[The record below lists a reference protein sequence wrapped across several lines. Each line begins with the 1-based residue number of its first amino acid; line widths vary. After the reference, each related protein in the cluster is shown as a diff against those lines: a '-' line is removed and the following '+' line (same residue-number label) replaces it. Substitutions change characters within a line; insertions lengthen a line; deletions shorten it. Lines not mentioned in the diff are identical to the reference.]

1 MLFSRHIY
9 WTILG
14 HILFILATAGTG
26 LWLIIS
32 QQGVVIGILLVI
44 CSLFQIGRLVNKLNS
59 FNQKLRLFFDAIEDK
74 DNMLYFPENN
84 VSREQEMLNRSLN
97 RINALLIRTQAEY
110 SKQEHFYR
118 SLLEEVPS
126 GVLAWDSSGKIMM
139 ANSAALTLLGCQQL
153 AQYDQL
159 KPILQEKEKKE
170 RLSLSQNQMKLQNET
185 ITILSI
191 KDISNELN
199 DKESESW
206 NKLSHVLTHEI
217 MNTIAPIISL
227 SQTLSAYPD
236 NSEKTLRGL
245 HIIQAQSERL
255 LEFTESFRRLS
266 YLPQP
271 ERKRFSLTA
280 LLQNLQELLS
290 TDFQENQIH
299 FTLTCQP
306 EFIDMDG
313 DENQLSQVLLNLLR
327 NSIQALDGRTDGAIE
342 IYAYRDEHISI
353 DVTDNGPG
361 IPDELQEK
369 IFIPFFTTKSEG
381 TGIGLS
387 LCRQIIRNH
396 NGHLSILE
404 SRPGKTIFHFE
415 ISLENKPFTAVEWLL
430 SYKRILPDMH
440 TKEQYWKYSLIVII
454 LFMGVIIFRQI
465 TPFLGGL
472 LGALTIYIL
481 VRGQMNHLVEKRK
494 LKRSI
499 SALLITAETI
509 FVFLIPLGLTVWM
522 VANKLQDINLDPQTY
537 IAPIQ
542 QVAEF
547 IKEKTG
553 YDVLGK
559 DTLSFI
565 MSILPRIGQIIM
577 ESISSLAINLFV
589 MIFVLY
595 FMLIGGKKMEAYV
608 NDILP
613 FNETNTQE
621 VIHEINMIV
630 RSNAIGIPLLAIIQG
645 GVAMIGYLLFG
656 APNILM
662 LGFLTCFAT
671 IIPMVGTA
679 LVWFPVAAYLAI
691 SGDWFNAI
699 GLFGYGAIVV
709 SQSDNLIRF
718 ILQKKMADTHP
729 LITIFGVVIGLPIF
743 GFMGVIFGPLLL
755 SLFFLFVDM
764 FKKEYLDLRNNLP
777 SR

>member
-1 MLFSRHIY
+1 
-9 WTILG
+9 
-14 HILFILATAGTG
+14 
-26 LWLIIS
+26 
-32 QQGVVIGILLVI
+32 
-44 CSLFQIGRLVNKLNS
+44 
-59 FNQKLRLFFDAIEDK
+59 
-74 DNMLYFPENN
+74 
-84 VSREQEMLNRSLN
+84 
-97 RINALLIRTQAEY
+97 
-110 SKQEHFYR
+110 
-118 SLLEEVPS
+118 
-126 GVLAWDSSGKIMM
+126 M

-342 IYAYRDEHISI
+342 IYAYRNEHISI
-353 DVTDNGPG
+353 DITDNGPG

-404 SRPGKTIFHFE
+404 SRPGKTIFHID
-415 ISLENKPFTAVEWLL
+415 ISL
-430 SYKRILPDMH
+430 
-440 TKEQYWKYSLIVII
+440 
-454 LFMGVIIFRQI
+454 
-465 TPFLGGL
+465 
-472 LGALTIYIL
+472 
-481 VRGQMNHLVEKRK
+481 
-494 LKRSI
+494 
-499 SALLITAETI
+499 
-509 FVFLIPLGLTVWM
+509 
-522 VANKLQDINLDPQTY
+522 
-537 IAPIQ
+537 
-542 QVAEF
+542 
-547 IKEKTG
+547 
-553 YDVLGK
+553 
-559 DTLSFI
+559 
-565 MSILPRIGQIIM
+565 
-577 ESISSLAINLFV
+577 
-589 MIFVLY
+589 
-595 FMLIGGKKMEAYV
+595 
-608 NDILP
+608 
-613 FNETNTQE
+613 
-621 VIHEINMIV
+621 
-630 RSNAIGIPLLAIIQG
+630 
-645 GVAMIGYLLFG
+645 
-656 APNILM
+656 
-662 LGFLTCFAT
+662 
-671 IIPMVGTA
+671 
-679 LVWFPVAAYLAI
+679 
-691 SGDWFNAI
+691 
-699 GLFGYGAIVV
+699 
-709 SQSDNLIRF
+709 
-718 ILQKKMADTHP
+718 
-729 LITIFGVVIGLPIF
+729 
-743 GFMGVIFGPLLL
+743 
-755 SLFFLFVDM
+755 
-764 FKKEYLDLRNNLP
+764 
-777 SR
+777 

>member
-1 MLFSRHIY
+1 
-9 WTILG
+9 
-14 HILFILATAGTG
+14 
-26 LWLIIS
+26 
-32 QQGVVIGILLVI
+32 
-44 CSLFQIGRLVNKLNS
+44 
-59 FNQKLRLFFDAIEDK
+59 
-74 DNMLYFPENN
+74 
-84 VSREQEMLNRSLN
+84 MLNRSLN

-404 SRPGKTIFHFE
+404 SRPGKTVFHID
-415 ISLENKPFTAVEWLL
+415 ISL
-430 SYKRILPDMH
+430 
-440 TKEQYWKYSLIVII
+440 
-454 LFMGVIIFRQI
+454 
-465 TPFLGGL
+465 
-472 LGALTIYIL
+472 
-481 VRGQMNHLVEKRK
+481 
-494 LKRSI
+494 
-499 SALLITAETI
+499 
-509 FVFLIPLGLTVWM
+509 
-522 VANKLQDINLDPQTY
+522 
-537 IAPIQ
+537 
-542 QVAEF
+542 
-547 IKEKTG
+547 
-553 YDVLGK
+553 
-559 DTLSFI
+559 
-565 MSILPRIGQIIM
+565 
-577 ESISSLAINLFV
+577 
-589 MIFVLY
+589 
-595 FMLIGGKKMEAYV
+595 
-608 NDILP
+608 
-613 FNETNTQE
+613 
-621 VIHEINMIV
+621 
-630 RSNAIGIPLLAIIQG
+630 
-645 GVAMIGYLLFG
+645 
-656 APNILM
+656 
-662 LGFLTCFAT
+662 
-671 IIPMVGTA
+671 
-679 LVWFPVAAYLAI
+679 
-691 SGDWFNAI
+691 
-699 GLFGYGAIVV
+699 
-709 SQSDNLIRF
+709 
-718 ILQKKMADTHP
+718 
-729 LITIFGVVIGLPIF
+729 
-743 GFMGVIFGPLLL
+743 
-755 SLFFLFVDM
+755 
-764 FKKEYLDLRNNLP
+764 
-777 SR
+777 

>member
-1 MLFSRHIY
+1 
-9 WTILG
+9 
-14 HILFILATAGTG
+14 
-26 LWLIIS
+26 
-32 QQGVVIGILLVI
+32 
-44 CSLFQIGRLVNKLNS
+44 
-59 FNQKLRLFFDAIEDK
+59 
-74 DNMLYFPENN
+74 
-84 VSREQEMLNRSLN
+84 
-97 RINALLIRTQAEY
+97 
-110 SKQEHFYR
+110 
-118 SLLEEVPS
+118 
-126 GVLAWDSSGKIMM
+126 M
-139 ANSAALTLLGCQQL
+139 ANRAALILLGCQQL

-191 KDISNELN
+191 KDICNELN

-299 FTLTCQP
+299 FTLTSQP

-404 SRPGKTIFHFE
+404 SRPGKTIFHID
-415 ISLENKPFTAVEWLL
+415 ISL
-430 SYKRILPDMH
+430 
-440 TKEQYWKYSLIVII
+440 
-454 LFMGVIIFRQI
+454 
-465 TPFLGGL
+465 
-472 LGALTIYIL
+472 
-481 VRGQMNHLVEKRK
+481 
-494 LKRSI
+494 
-499 SALLITAETI
+499 
-509 FVFLIPLGLTVWM
+509 
-522 VANKLQDINLDPQTY
+522 
-537 IAPIQ
+537 
-542 QVAEF
+542 
-547 IKEKTG
+547 
-553 YDVLGK
+553 
-559 DTLSFI
+559 
-565 MSILPRIGQIIM
+565 
-577 ESISSLAINLFV
+577 
-589 MIFVLY
+589 
-595 FMLIGGKKMEAYV
+595 
-608 NDILP
+608 
-613 FNETNTQE
+613 
-621 VIHEINMIV
+621 
-630 RSNAIGIPLLAIIQG
+630 
-645 GVAMIGYLLFG
+645 
-656 APNILM
+656 
-662 LGFLTCFAT
+662 
-671 IIPMVGTA
+671 
-679 LVWFPVAAYLAI
+679 
-691 SGDWFNAI
+691 
-699 GLFGYGAIVV
+699 
-709 SQSDNLIRF
+709 
-718 ILQKKMADTHP
+718 
-729 LITIFGVVIGLPIF
+729 
-743 GFMGVIFGPLLL
+743 
-755 SLFFLFVDM
+755 
-764 FKKEYLDLRNNLP
+764 
-777 SR
+777 

>member
-1 MLFSRHIY
+1 
-9 WTILG
+9 
-14 HILFILATAGTG
+14 
-26 LWLIIS
+26 
-32 QQGVVIGILLVI
+32 
-44 CSLFQIGRLVNKLNS
+44 
-59 FNQKLRLFFDAIEDK
+59 
-74 DNMLYFPENN
+74 
-84 VSREQEMLNRSLN
+84 
-97 RINALLIRTQAEY
+97 
-110 SKQEHFYR
+110 
-118 SLLEEVPS
+118 
-126 GVLAWDSSGKIMM
+126 MM

-404 SRPGKTIFHFE
+404 SRPGKTVFHID
-415 ISLENKPFTAVEWLL
+415 ISL
-430 SYKRILPDMH
+430 
-440 TKEQYWKYSLIVII
+440 
-454 LFMGVIIFRQI
+454 
-465 TPFLGGL
+465 
-472 LGALTIYIL
+472 
-481 VRGQMNHLVEKRK
+481 
-494 LKRSI
+494 
-499 SALLITAETI
+499 
-509 FVFLIPLGLTVWM
+509 
-522 VANKLQDINLDPQTY
+522 
-537 IAPIQ
+537 
-542 QVAEF
+542 
-547 IKEKTG
+547 
-553 YDVLGK
+553 
-559 DTLSFI
+559 
-565 MSILPRIGQIIM
+565 
-577 ESISSLAINLFV
+577 
-589 MIFVLY
+589 
-595 FMLIGGKKMEAYV
+595 
-608 NDILP
+608 
-613 FNETNTQE
+613 
-621 VIHEINMIV
+621 
-630 RSNAIGIPLLAIIQG
+630 
-645 GVAMIGYLLFG
+645 
-656 APNILM
+656 
-662 LGFLTCFAT
+662 
-671 IIPMVGTA
+671 
-679 LVWFPVAAYLAI
+679 
-691 SGDWFNAI
+691 
-699 GLFGYGAIVV
+699 
-709 SQSDNLIRF
+709 
-718 ILQKKMADTHP
+718 
-729 LITIFGVVIGLPIF
+729 
-743 GFMGVIFGPLLL
+743 
-755 SLFFLFVDM
+755 
-764 FKKEYLDLRNNLP
+764 
-777 SR
+777 

>member
-1 MLFSRHIY
+1 MH
-9 WTILG
+9 
-14 HILFILATAGTG
+14 
-26 LWLIIS
+26 
-32 QQGVVIGILLVI
+32 
-44 CSLFQIGRLVNKLNS
+44 
-59 FNQKLRLFFDAIEDK
+59 
-74 DNMLYFPENN
+74 
-84 VSREQEMLNRSLN
+84 

-404 SRPGKTIFHFE
+404 SRPGKTIFHID
-415 ISLENKPFTAVEWLL
+415 ISL
-430 SYKRILPDMH
+430 
-440 TKEQYWKYSLIVII
+440 
-454 LFMGVIIFRQI
+454 
-465 TPFLGGL
+465 
-472 LGALTIYIL
+472 
-481 VRGQMNHLVEKRK
+481 
-494 LKRSI
+494 
-499 SALLITAETI
+499 
-509 FVFLIPLGLTVWM
+509 
-522 VANKLQDINLDPQTY
+522 
-537 IAPIQ
+537 
-542 QVAEF
+542 
-547 IKEKTG
+547 
-553 YDVLGK
+553 
-559 DTLSFI
+559 
-565 MSILPRIGQIIM
+565 
-577 ESISSLAINLFV
+577 
-589 MIFVLY
+589 
-595 FMLIGGKKMEAYV
+595 
-608 NDILP
+608 
-613 FNETNTQE
+613 
-621 VIHEINMIV
+621 
-630 RSNAIGIPLLAIIQG
+630 
-645 GVAMIGYLLFG
+645 
-656 APNILM
+656 
-662 LGFLTCFAT
+662 
-671 IIPMVGTA
+671 
-679 LVWFPVAAYLAI
+679 
-691 SGDWFNAI
+691 
-699 GLFGYGAIVV
+699 
-709 SQSDNLIRF
+709 
-718 ILQKKMADTHP
+718 
-729 LITIFGVVIGLPIF
+729 
-743 GFMGVIFGPLLL
+743 
-755 SLFFLFVDM
+755 
-764 FKKEYLDLRNNLP
+764 
-777 SR
+777 

>member
-1 MLFSRHIY
+1 M
-9 WTILG
+9 T
-14 HILFILATAGTG
+14 
-26 LWLIIS
+26 
-32 QQGVVIGILLVI
+32 
-44 CSLFQIGRLVNKLNS
+44 
-59 FNQKLRLFFDAIEDK
+59 
-74 DNMLYFPENN
+74 
-84 VSREQEMLNRSLN
+84 
-97 RINALLIRTQAEY
+97 
-110 SKQEHFYR
+110 
-118 SLLEEVPS
+118 
-126 GVLAWDSSGKIMM
+126 
-139 ANSAALTLLGCQQL
+139 NSAALTLLGCQQL

-404 SRPGKTIFHFE
+404 SRPGKTIFHID
-415 ISLENKPFTAVEWLL
+415 ISL
-430 SYKRILPDMH
+430 
-440 TKEQYWKYSLIVII
+440 
-454 LFMGVIIFRQI
+454 
-465 TPFLGGL
+465 
-472 LGALTIYIL
+472 
-481 VRGQMNHLVEKRK
+481 
-494 LKRSI
+494 
-499 SALLITAETI
+499 
-509 FVFLIPLGLTVWM
+509 
-522 VANKLQDINLDPQTY
+522 
-537 IAPIQ
+537 
-542 QVAEF
+542 
-547 IKEKTG
+547 
-553 YDVLGK
+553 
-559 DTLSFI
+559 
-565 MSILPRIGQIIM
+565 
-577 ESISSLAINLFV
+577 
-589 MIFVLY
+589 
-595 FMLIGGKKMEAYV
+595 
-608 NDILP
+608 
-613 FNETNTQE
+613 
-621 VIHEINMIV
+621 
-630 RSNAIGIPLLAIIQG
+630 
-645 GVAMIGYLLFG
+645 
-656 APNILM
+656 
-662 LGFLTCFAT
+662 
-671 IIPMVGTA
+671 
-679 LVWFPVAAYLAI
+679 
-691 SGDWFNAI
+691 
-699 GLFGYGAIVV
+699 
-709 SQSDNLIRF
+709 
-718 ILQKKMADTHP
+718 
-729 LITIFGVVIGLPIF
+729 
-743 GFMGVIFGPLLL
+743 
-755 SLFFLFVDM
+755 
-764 FKKEYLDLRNNLP
+764 
-777 SR
+777 

>member
-9 WTILG
+9 WTTLG

-170 RLSLSQNQMKLQNET
+170 RLSLSQN
-185 ITILSI
+185 
-191 KDISNELN
+191 
-199 DKESESW
+199 
-206 NKLSHVLTHEI
+206 
-217 MNTIAPIISL
+217 
-227 SQTLSAYPD
+227 
-236 NSEKTLRGL
+236 
-245 HIIQAQSERL
+245 L

-404 SRPGKTIFHFE
+404 SRPGKTVFHID
-415 ISLENKPFTAVEWLL
+415 ISL
-430 SYKRILPDMH
+430 
-440 TKEQYWKYSLIVII
+440 
-454 LFMGVIIFRQI
+454 
-465 TPFLGGL
+465 
-472 LGALTIYIL
+472 
-481 VRGQMNHLVEKRK
+481 
-494 LKRSI
+494 
-499 SALLITAETI
+499 
-509 FVFLIPLGLTVWM
+509 
-522 VANKLQDINLDPQTY
+522 
-537 IAPIQ
+537 
-542 QVAEF
+542 
-547 IKEKTG
+547 
-553 YDVLGK
+553 
-559 DTLSFI
+559 
-565 MSILPRIGQIIM
+565 
-577 ESISSLAINLFV
+577 
-589 MIFVLY
+589 
-595 FMLIGGKKMEAYV
+595 
-608 NDILP
+608 
-613 FNETNTQE
+613 
-621 VIHEINMIV
+621 
-630 RSNAIGIPLLAIIQG
+630 
-645 GVAMIGYLLFG
+645 
-656 APNILM
+656 
-662 LGFLTCFAT
+662 
-671 IIPMVGTA
+671 
-679 LVWFPVAAYLAI
+679 
-691 SGDWFNAI
+691 
-699 GLFGYGAIVV
+699 
-709 SQSDNLIRF
+709 
-718 ILQKKMADTHP
+718 
-729 LITIFGVVIGLPIF
+729 
-743 GFMGVIFGPLLL
+743 
-755 SLFFLFVDM
+755 
-764 FKKEYLDLRNNLP
+764 
-777 SR
+777 